1 MFKIDGARGG
11 EEEEL
16 QNFKPK
22 CASSIAVTPSRPQGS
37 FPLKGIKEHPLAS
50 KGVNADGVLA

>member
-1 MFKIDGARGG
+1 MFKKDGASGG

-22 CASSIAVTPSRPQGS
+22 CASNIAVTPSRPQGS
-37 FPLKGIKEHPLAS
+37 FPFKGIKEHPYAS
-50 KGVNADGVLA
+50 KGVNAEGTLA